1 MIRRARRVGIAWLAL
16 TDAIVENGCLHFA
29 PGSYELG
36 LFHPQHLSY
45 GNPRRRHAGRSAAV
59 ADRGFVT
66 LSTSAPAPA
75 LRRRGCPPSGPRRG
89 TVPVPRRVLRSVG
102 YGYNWIR
109 SARSLALTWAS
120 AYAPGPPKI
129 HSH

>member
-1 MIRRARRVGIAWLAL
+1 M
-16 TDAIVENGCLHFA
+16 ENGCLHIA
-29 PGSYELG
+29 PGSHELG

-75 LRRRGCPPSGPRRG
+75 LRRRGVRPPARGAARCRCRAASSG
-89 TVPVPRRVLRSVG
+89 LG